1 MVGYP
6 RRNRNSNP
14 GRAKLSLFRYLF
26 VLLSSQTLAAI
37 FFSRLLFSSLRY
49 SEIRSWRSG
58 SFNVATY
65 VKRSSRK
72 GLASLFLD
80 RQSKR
85 LSSLGRLFFMYAH
98 SESWCRP
105 NPSRRVEYRS
115 NVCPLSKRRLLLRS
129 PFRKFRVNR

>member
-1 MVGYP
+1 MLLNFSHAMKQVKLSVPDGGRLKAEEFTDPNETAWISYSTTGTKRAHFFSTGVSGYP

-26 VLLSSQTLAAI
+26 ILLSSQTLAAI

-80 RQSKR
+80 RQSKA
-85 LSSLGRLFFMYAH
+85 S
-98 SESWCRP
+98 
-105 NPSRRVEYRS
+105 
-115 NVCPLSKRRLLLRS
+115 
-129 PFRKFRVNR
+129 